1 MASRERHA
9 QMKAPRLHN
18 ELLQVERG
26 TRPKAK
32 VVTLRDSR
40 KINQHWLYQ
49 RTVLKGGRRLR
60 AHYKGKQ
67 WLEWEYIALRHSR
80 SPASGLKVAL
90 QYGRVCVCVVGFLK
104 IAARKFVDFTL
115 VQRQYYNVLTSKYKK
130 RMHYFVYL
138 PKKVTTWTAEQH
150 KNIKY

>member
-1 MASRERHA
+1 MLLILMASRERHA

-90 QYGRVCVCVVGFLK
+90 QYGRVCVCSWVFKNSSTQVCRLHPG
-104 IAARKFVDFTL
+104 
-115 VQRQYYNVLTSKYKK
+115 SKAI
-130 RMHYFVYL
+130 L
-138 PKKVTTWTAEQH
+138 
-150 KNIKY
+150 